1 MIVRAMSRTVY
12 AVAVLAAALAASTAR
27 TVRFP
32 NSFARAHWLIDYRFG
47 FIKRGLPGAMLV
59 RLSRLGLL
67 HLNKQTIFTI
77 SIAMFVALCAGLL
90 ALGGRVLW
98 KTGWSTGLFLA
109 LGAFFTSAYV
119 VTVAHLMGYFDHV
132 VALLTFAAMWC
143 AMRRRFWT
151 MGILLTVA
159 VLTHETVVLTGVPVV
174 LLSIPRDVWKTRDAM
189 MRAMAPMLMPC
200 AAGLSILLSEQSL
213 AHRMQLRADLVRR
226 LSAFPWITGDMNLFV
241 PEWITTRV
249 LDHVKEEAHT
259 FPWRIGNPDFLI
271 PIVPTALALWMV
283 AGALSGGRRWW
294 MIATACA
301 ILLPLLLHF
310 VAWDT
315 AREWTYPLF
324 VAIACVWVTA
334 ETFAAPPAPLK
345 FSRVLLV
352 VAAAAI
358 AINLFVHYP
367 LLDGQYDKF
376 APVARLAVYAPFLA
390 GTFFLWR
397 SHGAHG

>member
-1 MIVRAMSRTVY
+1 MIVRAMSRVVC
-12 AVAVLAAALAASTAR
+12 AVAVLTAGLAASTAR

-47 FIKRGLPGAMLV
+47 FIKRGLPGTVLV
-59 RLSRLGLL
+59 RLSHLGLL
-67 HLNKQTIFTI
+67 HLNEQTIFAI
-77 SIAMFVALCAGLL
+77 AVAMFVALCAALL
-90 ALGGRVLW
+90 ALSGRVLSRA
-98 KTGWSTGLFLA
+98 GWNSGLFLA
-109 LGAFFTSAYV
+109 LAAFFTSAYV
-119 VTVAHLMGYFDHV
+119 VTAAHLMGYFDHV

-143 AMRRRFWT
+143 AMRRRFWA
-151 MGILLTVA
+151 MGIVLTAA

-174 LLSIPRDVWKTRDAM
+174 LLAIPRDVWKTRAGIVRALTPMAM
-189 MRAMAPMLMPC
+189 PV
-200 AAGLSILLSEQSL
+200 AAGLSILLSEQSV
-213 AHRMQLRADLVRR
+213 AHRMELRADLVRR

-249 LDHVKEEAHT
+249 LDHLRDEAHT

-271 PIVPTALALWMV
+271 PIVPTALALWL
-283 AGALSGGRRWW
+283 AAAALSGGRRWW
-294 MIATACA
+294 MAVTACA

-324 VAIACVWVTA
+324 VAIACVWLSA
-334 ETFAAPPAPLK
+334 ETFERNGAVK
-345 FSRVLLV
+345 VRRVLPV
-352 VAAAAI
+352 VAAVAI

-367 LLDGQYDKF
+367 LLDGEYDKF
-376 APVARLAVYAPFLA
+376 APAVRLAIYAPLLA

-397 SHGAHG
+397 SHEAQA